1 MKRSEKSKGKQKM
14 RASQIEEEEREKK
27 QQEKKGRQAAQLEQS
42 DMTLEKIS
50 KEIKEIEDDKMV
62 PNNLKFISQFNK
74 KEYILKKLEELI
86 IEEAKY
92 DSSDKKKEE
101 EPNKNK
107 YMNERLIRIESL
119 ELKGAI
125 DYENEILTKNLSNFI
140 NKLLLNFDFISFVNI
155 KKMREQENSA
165 DAFMIFLDS
174 LMIFP
179 GLHISFGS
187 NTHMHLTINFP
198 YDWNFRVLLGNIKKF
213 NCNYDNIDAKRISFL
228 IENGKYVIQIKYMS
242 IKKNNHSHSLTFNSI
257 DELVDYIFEM
267 VIGSSKSH
275 IRSMYTKPKLR
286 EFIKFLFLLLNK
298 FQEVDSQLN
307 QLTHTFLKKQKKG
320 EKKQSKKKRKRKN
333 RKTQQKK

>member
-1 MKRSEKSKGKQKM
+1 MSRSEKSKGKQKM
-14 RASQIEEEEREKK
+14 TASQIEEEEREKK
-27 QQEKKGRQAAQLEQS
+27 QQEKEGRRLAQLEQR

-50 KEIKEIEDDKMV
+50 KEIREIEDNKMV
-62 PNNLKFISQFNK
+62 PNNFKFISEFNK
-74 KEYILKKLEELI
+74 KENILEKLEQLI

-101 EPNKNK
+101 ESNKSK
-107 YMNERLIRIESL
+107 YMNERLSRIESSIL
-119 ELKGAI
+119 RKKN
-125 DYENEILTKNLSNFI
+125 DYEIEILTKNLKNFI
-140 NKLLLNFDFISFVNI
+140 NKILLNFDFISFVNI
-155 KKMREQENSA
+155 KKMRQQENSA

-198 YDWNFRVLLGNIKKF
+198 YDWNFRVLLANIKKF

-242 IKKNNHSHSLTFNSI
+242 INKKNHSHSLTFNSI
-257 DELVDYIFEM
+257 DKLVDYIFEM

-286 EFIKFLFLLLNK
+286 EFIGFLFLLLNQ
-298 FQEVDSQLN
+298 FQQLDSELN
-307 QLTHTFLKKQKKG
+307 HLTDYFLKRQGKG
-320 EKKQSKKKRKRKN
+320 NQSKKKRKRKN

>member
-1 MKRSEKSKGKQKM
+1 
-14 RASQIEEEEREKK
+14 
-27 QQEKKGRQAAQLEQS
+27 
-42 DMTLEKIS
+42 MTIEKIL
-50 KEIKEIEDDKMV
+50 KEVREIEDDKKV
-62 PNNLKFISQFNK
+62 PNNFKSMSQFNK

-101 EPNKNK
+101 EPNKSK

-125 DYENEILTKNLSNFI
+125 DYENEFLTKNLRNFI

-155 KKMREQENSA
+155 KKMREQENSPH
-165 DAFMIFLDS
+165 AFMIFLDS

-286 EFIKFLFLLLNK
+286 EFIKFLFLLLNQ
-298 FQEVDSQLN
+298 FQQVDSELN
-307 QLTHTFLKKQKKG
+307 QLTDNFLKKQKKQKKG
-320 EKKQSKKKRKRKN
+320 EKKQSKNKRKPKN
-333 RKTQQKK
+333 RKTQQKKIVR

>member
-1 MKRSEKSKGKQKM
+1 MTS
-14 RASQIEEEEREKK
+14 SQIEEEEREKK
-27 QQEKKGRQAAQLEQS
+27 EQEKEGRRLAQLEQS
-42 DMTLEKIS
+42 DMTLKKIS

-62 PNNLKFISQFNK
+62 PNNFKLISEFNK
-74 KEYILKKLEELI
+74 KENILEKLEQLI

-101 EPNKNK
+101 ESNKSK
-107 YMNERLIRIESL
+107 YMNERLSRIESSIL
-119 ELKGAI
+119 QKKNDYKIEIPENLK
-125 DYENEILTKNLSNFI
+125 NFI
-140 NKLLLNFDFISFVNI
+140 NKILWNFDFISFVNI
-155 KKMREQENSA
+155 KKMRQEKNIA

-187 NTHMHLTINFP
+187 NTHMHLTMNFP
-198 YDWNFRVLLGNIKKF
+198 YDWNFRVLLANIEKF
-213 NCNYDNIDAKRISFL
+213 NSDYDTIDAKRITFL
-228 IENGKYVIQIKYMS
+228 KENGKYVIQIKYMS
-242 IKKNNHSHSLTFNSI
+242 INKEHHSHPLPFNSI

-286 EFIKFLFLLLNK
+286 EFIEFLFLLLNQ
-298 FQEVDSQLN
+298 FQQLDSELN
-307 QLTHTFLKKQKKG
+307 HLTDYFLKRQGKG
-320 EKKQSKKKRKRKN
+320 NQSKKKRKQKN